1 MPTELGLREGG
12 TGTALCHQQRDLTG
26 SRKSLTLLPQEL
38 LWETLSLEQS
48 GGGGDL
54 ERGQALY
61 QTNASQHQR
70 QHQQLSA
77 NKSTRQL
84 QTKDNEGVFA
94 GLHNERSSTL
104 QWRPYQKVRPQ
115 EEVGE
120 FLRRGAGRG
129 LAQKSD
135 LVDQLDVSRRHG
147 FHHPDTFLESV
158 LDLWGER
165 KRWRLI

>member
-1 MPTELGLREGG
+1 MGSCESLVLRP
-12 TGTALCHQQRDLTG
+12 
-26 SRKSLTLLPQEL
+26 SRRSDHHRQEL
-38 LWETLSLEQS
+38 LGKTLSFEQS
-48 GGGGDL
+48 GGGDL
-54 ERGQALY
+54 GQALY
-61 QTNASQHQR
+61 QTDTSQHQR

-77 NKSTRQL
+77 NKSARQL

-104 QWRPYQKVRPQ
+104 QGRPYQKVRPQ

-129 LAQKSD
+129 LALKTD
-135 LVDQLDVSRRHG
+135 LVDELDVSRRHG

-158 LDLWGER
+158 LYL
-165 KRWRLI
+165 